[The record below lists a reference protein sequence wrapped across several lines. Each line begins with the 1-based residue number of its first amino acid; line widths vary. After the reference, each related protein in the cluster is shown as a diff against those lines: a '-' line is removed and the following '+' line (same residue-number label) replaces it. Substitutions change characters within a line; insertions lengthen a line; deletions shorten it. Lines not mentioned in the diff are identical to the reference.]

1 MKYNLQIKV
10 IYFCYIINGKNL
22 KKGKLAW
29 KKLKKLRKM
38 KSIKMKLLL
47 INNH

>member
-22 KKGKLAW
+22 KKVNL
-29 KKLKKLRKM
+29 LRK
-38 KSIKMKLLL
+38 
-47 INNH
+47 N